1 MQKLLIVLTIAMA
14 VGCQSNADKTTVADS
29 VITANNINSNN
40 AIPADDAIANITGCY
55 MQILKRDTFAAN
67 LQQQG
72 NVVTGKLSFDNYEK
86 DGSSGSVTGKLEAD
100 ILKLKYAFSSEG
112 MHSVMEVY
120 FKYKDGNLIRGI
132 GDMNTKGDSSFFINP
147 ATIKYDGTVLKN
159 ISCEILPGKFK

>member
-1 MQKLLIVLTIAMA
+1 MQKLLIVLIIAMA

-40 AIPADDAIANITGCY
+40 AIPADDAIVNITGCY
-55 MQILKRDTFAAN
+55 MQVLKRDTFAAN

-72 NVVTGKLSFDNYEK
+72 NVVTGKLNFDNYEK

-112 MHSVMEVY
+112 MNSVMEVY

-132 GDMNTKGDSSFFINP
+132 GNMSTKGDSSFFISPN
-147 ATIKYDGTVLKN
+147 AIKYEGGELMP
-159 ISCEILPGKFK
+159 ISCEILPVKYR

>member
-29 VITANNINSNN
+29 VITSYNINSND

-100 ILKLKYAFSSEG
+100 ILKLQYAFSSEG
-112 MHSVMEVY
+112 MNSVMEVY

-132 GDMNTKGDSSFFINP
+132 GDMSTKEDSSFFINL
-147 ATIKYDGTVLKN
+147 AAIKYEGTVLKN
-159 ISCEILPGKFK
+159 ISCQILPAKFK